1 MPQDILFNPDYS
13 LKIENGDFVIGE
25 STYQHQ
31 RDLLFA
37 DKGEFK
43 ESPTIGVGSRRYLE
57 SEKPSEL
64 AREIRL
70 EFIADRM
77 DVNAINIDDNLEI
90 SIDAAYRY

>member
-1 MPQDILFNPDYS
+1 MPQDILFNSDYS

-31 RDLLFA
+31 RNLLLA
-37 DKGEFK
+37 DKGEYK
-43 ESPTIGVGSRRYLE
+43 ESPTIGVGVRRYLE
-57 SEKPSEL
+57 SERPSEL

-70 EFIADRM
+70 EFIADGM

-90 SIDAAYRY
+90 SIDASYRY